1 MTIQG
6 ILNIGIE
13 KLENKKIEDAKSV
26 TRYLLSSVLKK
37 DKSYLVVHADE
48 EISNE
53 QENKFFMGIEKLASN
68 IPLQYVVNHQEFMK
82 LPFYVDE
89 NVLIPRQDTEI
100 VVEEAIGLIKTNNYK
115 TVLDLCTGSG
125 AIAISIAKYT
135 NANVVATDISKEAL
149 EVARKNAKTNEVDV
163 KFIESDM
170 FNNVEGKF
178 DLIIS
183 NPPYIKTS
191 EMENLQE
198 IVKKEPK
205 LALDGDIDGLKF
217 YRIIA
222 ENAYKHLNENGS
234 LVLEIGF
241 NQKQEVTDLLK
252 ENYTLIECKKD
263 LGQNDRVIMCKR
275 KVE

>member
-13 KLENKKIEDAKSV
+13 KLENKKIEDAKSI

-100 VVEEAIGLIKTNNYK
+100 VVEEAIGLIKANNYK

-222 ENAYKHLNENGS
+222 ENAYKHLNEKGS

-241 NQKQEVTDLLK
+241 DQKQEVTDLLK

-263 LGQNDRVIMCKR
+263 LGQNDRVIICKR

>member
-13 KLENKKIEDAKSV
+13 KLENKKIEDAKSI

-100 VVEEAIGLIKTNNYK
+100 VVEEAIGLIKANNYK

-241 NQKQEVTDLLK
+241 DQKQEVTDLLK

-263 LGQNDRVIMCKR
+263 LGQNDRVIICKR

>member
-13 KLENKKIEDAKSV
+13 KLESKKIEDAKSI

-100 VVEEAIGLIKTNNYK
+100 VVEEANSLIKANNYK

-135 NANVVATDISKEAL
+135 NVNVVATDISKEAL

-170 FNNVEGKF
+170 FEKIEDKF

-241 NQKQEVTDLLK
+241 DQKQEVTDLLK

>member
-13 KLENKKIEDAKSV
+13 KLENKKIEDAKSI

-100 VVEEAIGLIKTNNYK
+100 VVEEAIGLIKANNYK

-222 ENAYKHLNENGS
+222 ENAYKNLNENGS

-241 NQKQEVTDLLK
+241 DQKQEVTDLLK

-263 LGQNDRVIMCKR
+263 LGQNDRVIICKR